1 MNKQTAKKRLSRNP
15 LTRGSRAS
23 REKTTTSFSKENQP
37 AIGPKAGR
45 ATDHAMNWHLLDASY
60 KEVPL
65 LNGQQ
70 KRTRR
75 GTEFFAS
82 TEG

>member
-1 MNKQTAKKRLSRNP
+1 MGEIAERTVSV
-15 LTRGSRAS
+15 
-23 REKTTTSFSKENQP
+23 
-37 AIGPKAGR
+37 
-45 ATDHAMNWHLLDASY
+45 DASY

-75 GTEFFAS
+75 GAGFFAS
-82 TEG
+82 TEGQALNRAFARSRI

>member
-1 MNKQTAKKRLSRNP
+1 MSGRGDCCAHAK
-15 LTRGSRAS
+15 
-23 REKTTTSFSKENQP
+23 
-37 AIGPKAGR
+37 IGPKAGR

-75 GTEFFAS
+75 GTGFFAS